1 MGESTGAATP
11 SLPDRLTYEQL
22 AVIVR
27 ACTGVQLDAAGLD
40 DPGLELKAL
49 GVDSL
54 GLLGVVAE
62 LERRYPVLLGRE
74 AEQAASPRALHDLV
88 NAQLARGDR
97 P

>member
-1 MGESTGAATP
+1 MGECTGAATP
-11 SLPDRLTYEQL
+11 STSDRLTYEQL
-22 AVIVR
+22 VVIVR

-40 DPGLELKAL
+40 DPELELKAL

-62 LERRYPVLLGRE
+62 LERRYPVLLGPE
-74 AEQAASPRALHDLV
+74 AEQAVSPRALYDLV

>member
-1 MGESTGAATP
+1 MGETTGAATP
-11 SLPDRLTYEQL
+11 SIPDRLTYEQL

-27 ACTGVQLDAAGLD
+27 ACTGVQLDAAELD

-74 AEQAASPRALHDLV
+74 AEQAASARALYDLV